1 MGIMSEKYDLM
12 IEAIRLSASGQLE
25 AARLYQRRGSSYSD
39 RTIFTRQQLL
49 DQLTA
54 GKRVAAGNRQPRL
67 ASTFIIIGEIIRCG
81 KENPSLCLS
90 DDPSNADRLPGI
102 PFF

>member
-1 MGIMSEKYDLM
+1 MSEKYDFM
-12 IEAIRLSASGQLE
+12 IEAIRLTISGQLE
-25 AARLYQRRGSSYSD
+25 SARLYQRRGSSYSD
-39 RTIFTRQQLL
+39 RIIFTRLQLL

-54 GKRVAAGNRQPRL
+54 GKRIAAGSRQPRL
-67 ASTFIIIGEIIRCG
+67 ASTFTVIGEIVRCG

-90 DDPSNADRLPGI
+90 DDPASADRLPGI